1 MRLIYEKE
9 VFLPLLIPFILNN
22 MMKFV
27 INSSVKLL
35 FAAILIVSF
44 YGCNH
49 NSIIHELQSV
59 DSLIANNQNSEALTQ
74 LKTIDSES
82 LNNENKAYYTLLLTL
97 SEYKNYI
104 DIKSDSAISEAVD
117 YYRKHGNNKLLVRA
131 LIAKGCANEVAGDP
145 EKAVE
150 CYHEAEDLSLNNDTN
165 SLAYSKL
172 RLGVLYQ
179 NQVIGSNTIALQ
191 KYKEALPL
199 YRASGDKHYE
209 LICLSSIGGIYRNIE
224 EKHDS
229 AVVYLNE
236 AIDLAKALNEPY
248 VVFTNLFLLSEY
260 YLVREHDYEKAK
272 EYALQ
277 AISVN
282 GITIDHPRAHYRLAM
297 SYLSLGQPDS
307 AVYYLNASPASNSA
321 MDSIVYY
328 EVLSKLE
335 QDYWKHEGKSKYYIE
350 LAHSI
355 ADSLTINGLN
365 HRLLAVEKKYDL
377 QKEELNNASLQSKLR
392 GSWLV
397 VALAL
402 LAAVTLFHF
411 AWRYRNRL
419 KAKENE
425 YELLKL
431 DLNSSLANLEQMQ
444 ASISN
449 YKDRLK
455 ETEDEYRTELAQ
467 KEALVSNLS
476 GKIDDVK
483 SSLHNKEHELELATS
498 GYQKELS
505 KQEEI
510 VSNLTEKIAEA
521 KISHKNNETERL
533 LLKEKISV
541 LEAKKAQSDEIKSI
555 IDGHIKVVH
564 ELIQS
569 SYELDG
575 TRFVNKFKSLMYM
588 PDNKRIATYWSN
600 LQELTNDLY
609 NNVLKDAIELSHG
622 RLRDN
627 DINLIALL
635 CWGYTRSVIMICMQ
649 YDNIGTIS
657 NMKYKIAKKMGIPS
671 LDEFIRPYQEEYKN
685 SLK

>member
-1 MRLIYEKE
+1 M
-9 VFLPLLIPFILNN
+9 PLLIPFILNN

-59 DSLIANNQNSEALTQ
+59 DSLIVNNQNSEALTQ

-199 YRASGDKHYE
+199 YQAWGDKHYE

-307 AVYYLNASPASNSA
+307 AVYYLNASPAANSA

-575 TRFVNKFKSLMYM
+575 ARFVNKFKSLMYM
-588 PDNKRIATYWSN
+588 PNNKRIATYWSN

-671 LDEFIRPYQEEYKN
+671 LDEFIRPYQEEYRN

>member
-1 MRLIYEKE
+1 MRLIYEKD

-27 INSSVKLL
+27 INSSIKLL
-35 FAAILIVSF
+35 LAAILIVSF

-199 YRASGDKHYE
+199 YRALGDKHYE
-209 LICLSSIGGIYRNIE
+209 LICLSSIGSIYRNIE

-365 HRLLAVEKKYDL
+365 HRLLAVEKKYDI
-377 QKEELNNASLQSKLR
+377 QKEELKNESLRSKLK
-392 GSWLV
+392 GSWLA

-476 GKIDDVK
+476 GEIDDVK

-541 LEAKKAQSDEIKSI
+541 LEAKKAQSDVIKSI

-588 PDNKRIATYWSN
+588 PNNKRTATYWSN

>member
-1 MRLIYEKE
+1 MRLIYEKD

-35 FAAILIVSF
+35 FAAILIVNL
-44 YGCNH
+44 YGCKH

-97 SEYKNYI
+97 CEYKNYI

-145 EKAVE
+145 DKAVE

-199 YRASGDKHYE
+199 YQALGDKHYE
-209 LICLSSIGGIYRNIE
+209 LICLSSIGGISRNIE

-307 AVYYLNASPASNSA
+307 AVYYLNASPAAKTA

-328 EVLSKLE
+328 EVMSKLE
-335 QDYWKHEGKSKYYIE
+335 QDYWKHEGKSKDYIE

-377 QKEELNNASLQSKLR
+377 QKEELKNASLQSKLR
-392 GSWLV
+392 GSWLA

-402 LAAVTLFHF
+402 LAAVTIFHF

-449 YKDRLK
+449 YEDKLK
-455 ETEDEYRTELAQ
+455 EAEDEYRTELAQ

-476 GKIDDVK
+476 GEIDDVK

-588 PDNKRIATYWSN
+588 PNNKRIATYWSN

-622 RLRDN
+622 RLRNN

>member
-1 MRLIYEKE
+1 MRLIWEKE

-35 FAAILIVSF
+35 FAAILIVNL
-44 YGCNH
+44 YGCKH

-59 DSLIANNQNSEALTQ
+59 DSLVANNQNSEALTQ

-97 SEYKNYI
+97 CEYKNYI

-145 EKAVE
+145 DKAVE

-191 KYKEALPL
+191 KYKEALSL
-199 YRASGDKHYE
+199 YQALGDKHYE

-307 AVYYLNASPASNSA
+307 AVYFLNASPAAKTA

-328 EVLSKLE
+328 EVMSKLE
-335 QDYWKHEGKSKYYIE
+335 QDYWKHEGKSKDYIE

-377 QKEELNNASLQSKLR
+377 QKEELNNTSLQSKLR

-476 GKIDDVK
+476 DKIDDVK

-588 PDNKRIATYWSN
+588 PNNKRITTYWSN

-609 NNVLKDAIELSHG
+609 NNVLKDAIELSHD

>member
-1 MRLIYEKE
+1 M
-9 VFLPLLIPFILNN
+9 
-22 MMKFV
+22 
-27 INSSVKLL
+27 
-35 FAAILIVSF
+35 
-44 YGCNH
+44 
-49 NSIIHELQSV
+49 
-59 DSLIANNQNSEALTQ
+59 
-74 LKTIDSES
+74 
-82 LNNENKAYYTLLLTL
+82 
-97 SEYKNYI
+97 
-104 DIKSDSAISEAVD
+104 
-117 YYRKHGNNKLLVRA
+117 
-131 LIAKGCANEVAGDP
+131 
-145 EKAVE
+145 
-150 CYHEAEDLSLNNDTN
+150 
-165 SLAYSKL
+165 
-172 RLGVLYQ
+172 
-179 NQVIGSNTIALQ
+179 Q

-199 YRASGDKHYE
+199 YRALGDKHYE

-272 EYALQ
+272 GYALQ
-277 AISVN
+277 AISEN

-307 AVYYLNASPASNSA
+307 AVYYLNASPAANSA

-402 LAAVTLFHF
+402 LAAVTIFHF

-449 YKDRLK
+449 YEDKLK
-455 ETEDEYRTELAQ
+455 EAEDEYRTELAQ

-476 GKIDDVK
+476 GEIDDVK

-588 PDNKRIATYWSN
+588 PNNKRIATYWSN

-622 RLRDN
+622 RLRNN

>member
-1 MRLIYEKE
+1 
-9 VFLPLLIPFILNN
+9 
-22 MMKFV
+22 MKFV

-199 YRASGDKHYE
+199 YQALGDKHYE

-272 EYALQ
+272 VYALQ

-307 AVYYLNASPASNSA
+307 AVYYLNSSPIANSA

-392 GSWLV
+392 GSWLA

-402 LAAVTLFHF
+402 LAAVTIFHF

-431 DLNSSLANLEQMQ
+431 DLISSLANLEQMQ

-449 YKDRLK
+449 YEDKLK
-455 ETEDEYRTELAQ
+455 EAEDEYRTELAQ

-476 GKIDDVK
+476 GEIDDVK

-521 KISHKNNETERL
+521 IISHKNNETERL

-588 PDNKRIATYWSN
+588 PNNKRIATYWSN

-622 RLRDN
+622 RLRNN

>member
-1 MRLIYEKE
+1 M
-9 VFLPLLIPFILNN
+9 
-22 MMKFV
+22 
-27 INSSVKLL
+27 
-35 FAAILIVSF
+35 
-44 YGCNH
+44 
-49 NSIIHELQSV
+49 
-59 DSLIANNQNSEALTQ
+59 
-74 LKTIDSES
+74 
-82 LNNENKAYYTLLLTL
+82 
-97 SEYKNYI
+97 
-104 DIKSDSAISEAVD
+104 
-117 YYRKHGNNKLLVRA
+117 
-131 LIAKGCANEVAGDP
+131 
-145 EKAVE
+145 
-150 CYHEAEDLSLNNDTN
+150 
-165 SLAYSKL
+165 
-172 RLGVLYQ
+172 
-179 NQVIGSNTIALQ
+179 
-191 KYKEALPL
+191 
-199 YRASGDKHYE
+199 
-209 LICLSSIGGIYRNIE
+209 
-224 EKHDS
+224 
-229 AVVYLNE
+229 NE

-307 AVYYLNASPASNSA
+307 AVYYLNASPVANSV

-328 EVLSKLE
+328 EVMSKLE
-335 QDYWKHEGKSKYYIE
+335 QDYWKHEGKSKDYIE

-392 GSWLV
+392 GSWLA

-402 LAAVTLFHF
+402 LAAVTIFHF

-449 YKDRLK
+449 YEDKLK
-455 ETEDEYRTELAQ
+455 EAEDEYRTELAQ

-588 PDNKRIATYWSN
+588 PNNKRIATYWSN

-622 RLRDN
+622 RLRNN

>member
-1 MRLIYEKE
+1 M
-9 VFLPLLIPFILNN
+9 PLLIPFILNN

-199 YRASGDKHYE
+199 YQALGDKHYE

-272 EYALQ
+272 VYALQ

-307 AVYYLNASPASNSA
+307 AVYYLNSSPIANSA

-392 GSWLV
+392 GSWLA

-402 LAAVTLFHF
+402 LAAVTIFHF

-431 DLNSSLANLEQMQ
+431 DLISSLANLEQMQ

-449 YKDRLK
+449 YEDKLK
-455 ETEDEYRTELAQ
+455 EAEDEYRTELAQ

-476 GKIDDVK
+476 GEIDDVK

-521 KISHKNNETERL
+521 IISHKNNETERL

-588 PDNKRIATYWSN
+588 PNNKRIATYWSN

-622 RLRDN
+622 RLRNN

>member
-1 MRLIYEKE
+1 M
-9 VFLPLLIPFILNN
+9 PLLIPFILNN

-27 INSSVKLL
+27 INSSIKLL
-35 FAAILIVSF
+35 FAAILIVNL
-44 YGCNH
+44 YGCKH

-59 DSLIANNQNSEALTQ
+59 DSLIANNHNSEALTQ

-104 DIKSDSAISEAVD
+104 DIKSDSAISEIED
-117 YYRKHGNNKLLVRA
+117 YYRRHGNNKLLVRA
-131 LIAKGCANEVAGDP
+131 LIAKGCANEVTEDP
-145 EKAVE
+145 DKAVE

-199 YRASGDKHYE
+199 YQALGDKHYE

-277 AISVN
+277 AILVN

-307 AVYYLNASPASNSA
+307 AVYYLNASPAAKTA

-588 PDNKRIATYWSN
+588 PNNKRITTYWSN

>member
-1 MRLIYEKE
+1 
-9 VFLPLLIPFILNN
+9 
-22 MMKFV
+22 MKFV

-199 YRASGDKHYE
+199 YQALGDKHYE

-272 EYALQ
+272 VYALQ

-307 AVYYLNASPASNSA
+307 AVYYLNSSPIANSA

-392 GSWLV
+392 GSWLA

-402 LAAVTLFHF
+402 LAAVTIFHF

-431 DLNSSLANLEQMQ
+431 DLISSLANLEQMQ

-449 YKDRLK
+449 YEDKLK
-455 ETEDEYRTELAQ
+455 EAEDEYRTELAQ

-476 GKIDDVK
+476 GEIDDVK

-521 KISHKNNETERL
+521 IISHKNNETERL

-575 TRFVNKFKSLMYM
+575 ARFVNKFKSLMYM
-588 PDNKRIATYWSN
+588 PNNKRIATYWSN

-622 RLRDN
+622 RLRNN

>member
-1 MRLIYEKE
+1 MRLIYEKD

-27 INSSVKLL
+27 INSSIKLL
-35 FAAILIVSF
+35 LAAILIVSF

-131 LIAKGCANEVAGDP
+131 LIAKGCANEVAGDL
-145 EKAVE
+145 EKSVE

-199 YRASGDKHYE
+199 YRALGDKHYE
-209 LICLSSIGGIYRNIE
+209 LICLSSIGSIYRNIE

-377 QKEELNNASLQSKLR
+377 QQEELNNVSLRSKLK
-392 GSWLV
+392 GAWLT

-402 LAAVTLFHF
+402 LAAITMFHF
-411 AWRYRNRL
+411 VWRYRNRL
-419 KAKENE
+419 KTKENE

-444 ASISN
+444 TTVNN
-449 YKDRLK
+449 YKDEIR
-455 ETEDEYRTELAQ
+455 ETEDGYRAELAQ
-467 KEALVSNLS
+467 KDELVSNLTGEITDARTS
-476 GKIDDVK
+476 LKI
-483 SSLHNKEHELELATS
+483 KEDERLQL
-498 GYQKELS
+498 
-505 KQEEI
+505 
-510 VSNLTEKIAEA
+510 NEKIAFL
-521 KISHKNNETERL
+521 ET
-533 LLKEKISV
+533 
-541 LEAKKAQSDEIKSI
+541 KKAQSDEIKAVL
-555 IDGHIKVVH
+555 DGQIKIVH

-569 SYELDG
+569 SHELDAE
-575 TRFVNKFKSLMYM
+575 RFAKKFKSLMTM
-588 PDNKRIATYWSN
+588 PENKRIATYWSN
-600 LQELTNDLY
+600 LQVLTNDLY
-609 NNVLKDAIELSHG
+609 DNVLKDAIALG
-622 RLRDN
+622 KGKLREN
-627 DINLIALL
+627 DVNLIALL
-635 CWGYTRSVIMICMQ
+635 CCGYSRSVIMICMQ
-649 YDNIGTIS
+649 YDSIGTIS

-671 LDEFIRPYQEEYKN
+671 LDEFIRPYQEEYQR
-685 SLK
+685 SLKR